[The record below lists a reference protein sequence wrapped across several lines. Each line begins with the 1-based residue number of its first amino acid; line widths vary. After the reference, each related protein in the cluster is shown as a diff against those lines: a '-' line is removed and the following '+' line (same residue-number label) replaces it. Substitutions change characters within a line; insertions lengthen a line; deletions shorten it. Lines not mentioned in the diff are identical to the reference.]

1 MGFKARHQ
9 RLSREYNNRSETS
22 TENLREVYYYQAN
35 PPEHL
40 EVQPEEEVD
49 EDENCPSILKCE
61 VEKLSR

>member
-1 MGFKARHQ
+1 
-9 RLSREYNNRSETS
+9 
-22 TENLREVYYYQAN
+22 VN

-61 VEKLSR
+61 VEKAIKMMRDKKAQMMMYLGMYSNFWEKMPAD